1 MKNMIGPL
9 AALLLCACAST
20 PQPQPQAEAVSPQ
33 VASNN
38 MVCEFT
44 PKLGSTIPS
53 KRCFTAEEKDA
64 ARQAV
69 REIQDNLP
77 RGSVSDSTGRR

>member
-20 PQPQPQAEAVSPQ
+20 PQSPPQAEAVTPQ
-33 VASNN
+33 IASNN

-53 KRCFTAEEKDA
+53 KRCFTAEEKEA

-77 RGSVSDSTGRR
+77 RGTARDSPGPR

>member
-20 PQPQPQAEAVSPQ
+20 PQTLPPAEAVAPQ
-33 VASNN
+33 IASNN
-38 MVCEFT
+38 MVCEYT
-44 PKLGSTIPS
+44 SKTGTTIPS
-53 KRCFTAEEKDA
+53 KRCYTAEEKEA

-69 REIQDNLP
+69 KELQDNLP